1 MALTQ
6 PPLVCNTQQDRC
18 AGVREGRSF
27 LSSCG
32 HLPQEALQRER
43 TGERGQQHPSAW
55 HSLFIAS
62 VFVSLLSLISD
73 TSSLLVLPVSTRLVS
88 LVSFGH
94 FKCSLKR
101 FKYKKT
107 EREGIQLKKDNIS
120 PRPSCSCLC
129 SFLPEQKAILNLVL
143 GCLLSSCLLQARCQT
158 PHPACEKY
166 SLYHIRSYQPS
177 PMTLYLTPLSSPEC
191 HLQALKLD

>member
-1 MALTQ
+1 MGT
-6 PPLVCNTQQDRC
+6 
-18 AGVREGRSF
+18 F
-27 LSSCG
+27 LRKLYRGMTLS
-32 HLPQEALQRER
+32 QRER

-55 HSLFIAS
+55 HSLFI
-62 VFVSLLSLISD
+62 VSLLSLISD
-73 TSSLLVLPVSTRLVS
+73 TLSLLVLPVSTRLVS

-129 SFLPEQKAILNLVL
+129 SFLPAQKAILNLDL
-143 GCLLSSCLLQARCQT
+143 GCLLSSRLLQARCQT
-158 PHPACEKY
+158 PTLPVSSTASTTY
-166 SLYHIRSYQPS
+166 SHISLPHDPVPDPTLISRTPS
-177 PMTLYLTPLSSPEC
+177 SGIE
-191 HLQALKLD
+191 A